1 LGRGRWRLGF
11 LYNGYGSDPDH
22 PVLRD
27 DMRCPGAVGKMVTG
41 PLELGLGKR
50 DDLIAVTEFH
60 EILVRAA
67 AEA

>member
-1 LGRGRWRLGF
+1 
-11 LYNGYGSDPDH
+11 
-22 PVLRD
+22 
-27 DMRCPGAVGKMVTG
+27 MVTG

-67 AEA
+67 AEAEETDQKHEERSEFNSV